1 MKKKRESLVKP
12 KGFIISKSAI
22 DIHGITQDYAETH
35 GENISD
41 VLNNFKQNLQ
51 EVEILVA
58 HNINFHLNVILSE
71 CHRNGYEDIVEIIN
85 QKQKKCTMELGKLL
99 LGEYPKL
106 DDLYFYLFKEYV
118 RKNYQMKDQNYGIDN
133 IDNINYINNQR

>member
-1 MKKKRESLVKP
+1 
-12 KGFIISKSAI
+12 
-22 DIHGITQDYAETH
+22 
-35 GENISD
+35 
-41 VLNNFKQNLQ
+41 
-51 EVEILVA
+51 
-58 HNINFHLNVILSE
+58 
-71 CHRNGYEDIVEIIN
+71 
-85 QKQKKCTMELGKLL
+85 MELGKLL